1 MGSWYDLGL
10 IARSGT
16 ERQRCLS
23 GAHQHE
29 YLSLFEAPFFG
40 VDLFIEIK
48 QRGILAIGCLNSHY
62 GGRLN
67 LTAF

>member
-1 MGSWYDLGL
+1 MAPGTTLDSSRGL
-10 IARSGT
+10 VQKGKDVCQEPINTSI
-16 ERQRCLS
+16 CLS
-23 GAHQHE
+23 
-29 YLSLFEAPFFG
+29 LSPPFFG